1 VVGRTGPLPRDTRPV
16 LGALLRPAGQRHPWP
31 AVLPPARFGDAAPVE
46 YTRVEP
52 TLAVE
57 LDQAAQFLRH
67 HAIQSQYAGLQR
79 QEVAF
84 GLAAIL
90 DELSRHLPDLNDGV
104 RWQTVQAC
112 RQMLAADVPSN
123 G

>member
-1 VVGRTGPLPRDTRPV
+1 MTYEQERRRWEAIKADQ
-16 LGALLRPAGQRHPWP
+16 ALI
-31 AVLPPARFGDAAPVE
+31 
-46 YTRVEP
+46 
-52 TLAVE
+52 
-57 LDQAAQFLRH
+57 DQAARFLRH

-90 DELSRHLPDLNDGV
+90 DELARHLPDLNEGV

-112 RQMLAADVPSN
+112 LQMLGSEGRPGRDPEGTHVVA
-123 G
+123 

>member
-1 VVGRTGPLPRDTRPV
+1 MSYEQERRRWEAIKADQ
-16 LGALLRPAGQRHPWP
+16 ALI
-31 AVLPPARFGDAAPVE
+31 
-46 YTRVEP
+46 
-52 TLAVE
+52 
-57 LDQAAQFLRH
+57 DQAAQFLRH

-90 DELSRHLPDLNDGV
+90 DELARHLPDLSEGV

-112 RQMLAADVPSN
+112 QQMLAVRGLKTPLDAR
-123 G
+123 

>member
-1 VVGRTGPLPRDTRPV
+1 MSYEQERRRWEIVKADQ
-16 LGALLRPAGQRHPWP
+16 ALI
-31 AVLPPARFGDAAPVE
+31 
-46 YTRVEP
+46 
-52 TLAVE
+52 
-57 LDQAAQFLRH
+57 DQAARFLRH

-104 RWQTVQAC
+104 RCQTVQAC
-112 RQMLAADVPSN
+112 LQMLGSEGSPGRDPEGTHVIA
-123 G
+123 

>member
-1 VVGRTGPLPRDTRPV
+1 MSYEQECRRWETIRADQ
-16 LGALLRPAGQRHPWP
+16 ALI
-31 AVLPPARFGDAAPVE
+31 
-46 YTRVEP
+46 
-52 TLAVE
+52 
-57 LDQAAQFLRH
+57 DQAAQFLRH

-90 DELSRHLPDLNDGV
+90 DELARHLPDLNDGV

-112 RQMLAADVPSN
+112 QQLMDLQSATESAPLSHDRQ
-123 G
+123 